1 MRRLAATTL
10 RRLAALE
17 QQRSA
22 AKPMGAWPPILSLD
36 DWEKAA
42 MASQEKLVADTREF
56 LHVRP
61 GDAVMLDG
69 EPDDVSHKYKAH
81 ARMPG
86 IEVRSVSR

>member
-1 MRRLAATTL
+1 MRRLTATTL

-22 AKPMGAWPPILSLD
+22 QKPMAAWPPILPLD
-36 DWEKAA
+36 EWERLAV
-42 MASQEKLVADTREF
+42 ASQEKLVADTREY

-61 GDAVMLDG
+61 GDVVVESD
-69 EPDDVSHKYKAH
+69 PDDVSHKYKAH
-81 ARMPG
+81 ARLPG